1 MMRRNRRVR
10 ATGKGAGERFA
21 ALPVS
26 VLTSPAV
33 AMLSVATRWVLVA
46 LAAQFSGSNNGAL
59 SLPAAA
65 AAKFGIKSRDTLYS
79 GLARLCERGLAIQT
93 DPGSYQPPRPA
104 RYAVTWRPLDD
115 TPYTTGTRTASHD
128 YRAWTPPK
136 NKSRVPPTGT
146 GARRHESYSSPPGTA
161 HRYHFGP
168 LSVPPSGP
176 L

>member
-1 MMRRNRRVR
+1 MARANRRVR

-33 AMLSVATRWVLVA
+33 ATLSAATRWVLVA
-46 LAAQFSGSNNGAL
+46 LAAQFTGRNNGAL

-65 AAKFGIKSRDTLYS
+65 AAKFGITSRDTLYS

-115 TPYTTGTRTASHD
+115 TAYTTGTRTASHD
-128 YRAWTPPK
+128 YRNWTPPPK
-136 NKSRVPPTGT
+136 DKSRVPAAGT
-146 GARRHESYSSPPGTA
+146 DGTDQ
-161 HRYHFGP
+161 RDRSTP
-168 LSVPPSGP
+168 V
-176 L
+176 